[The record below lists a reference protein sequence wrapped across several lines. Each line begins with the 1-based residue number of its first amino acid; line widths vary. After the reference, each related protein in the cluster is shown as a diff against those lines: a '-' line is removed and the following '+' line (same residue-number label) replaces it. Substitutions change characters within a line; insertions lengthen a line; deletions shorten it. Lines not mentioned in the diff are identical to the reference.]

1 MNFDKKHPMAYAL
14 ASFFLILLACNFPT
28 GEPSVNTAVP
38 LDEMIPFTETPSAEP
53 AEIASTEEIATT
65 TITLSIGG
73 VLWHEICEF
82 TGGVAGEPLVLGLGC
97 VQYGEGAGEWGPN
110 QIYDIYEIGWEGVTL
125 HLGAGACP
133 SSGLATA
140 LSDATGEFV
149 FHGLNPGTYCVS
161 YDNLSDGNDLI
172 LIPGGPTFPL
182 RGEAG
187 LEQTVELS
195 SGASVTD
202 INFGYAFQFYN

>member
-1 MNFDKKHPMAYAL
+1 MNFDNKHPLAYAI
-14 ASFFLILLACNFPT
+14 ASLFLLSLACNFPT
-28 GEPSVNTAVP
+28 GDPPPDTPLPLDELFPPSETPTAEPDVIAPTEEGTPTAVP
-38 LDEMIPFTETPSAEP
+38 LF
-53 AEIASTEEIATT
+53 
-65 TITLSIGG
+65 IGG
-73 VLWHEICEF
+73 VLWHEICDF

-97 VQYGEGAGEWGPN
+97 VQYGEGAGDWGPN
-110 QIYDIYEIGWEGVTL
+110 QIYDIFEIGWEGVTL

-140 LSDATGEFV
+140 LSDGAGEYA

-161 YDNLSDGNDLI
+161 YDNLSDGNDVI

-195 SGASVTD
+195 SGASETN